1 MFRTAGPAQA
11 PLQGPGARSAGLDG
25 YLSLKFTPPGRTLL
39 LGVNKLG
46 PGQVLEMEAGPAP
59 RVRRY
64 WSPLGR
70 RGPATRAEAVEKIEE
85 LLLRAVRRR
94 LVSDVPVC
102 LFLSGGLDSS
112 LIASALAETGA
123 KDMTAYTIGYD
134 DLPGYSEFEYARE
147 AARAF
152 PVRLRELVLS
162 SREALETLED
172 PSLALDEP
180 VADWV
185 WVPLHHLS
193 RQAHRDGYKVVL
205 VGEGSDELFFG
216 YDSMEKGLQDLRR
229 MSKPLPGPWPGGL
242 PAFGPGLPNGAAG
255 APALRSHAAGGRGEP
270 VYMGSRPAGRV
281 PNAAKSPGPGSS
293 RAGTLRGSDFVPA
306 STELF
311 REAVDP
317 GTKAI
322 SSAMSSFSPR

>member
-1 MFRTAGPAQA
+1 
-11 PLQGPGARSAGLDG
+11 
-25 YLSLKFTPPGRTLL
+25 
-39 LGVNKLG
+39 
-46 PGQVLEMEAGPAP
+46 MEAGSAP

-229 MSKPLPGPWPGGL
+229 MSKPLPRAL
-242 PAFGPGLPNGAAG
+242 AKAG
-255 APALRSHAAGGRGEP
+255 SRLLAPVYRTARRGHRRYDLMRRVAGGEP
-270 VYMGSRPAGRV
+270 VYMGSSAGWPRSQRRQI
-281 PNAAKSPGPGSS
+281 AGPRLIEGGDPS
-293 RAGTLRGSDFVPA
+293 AGSDFV
-306 STELF
+306 SGLYGNYS